1 MRAQV
6 NVTLRY
12 HSSRA
17 LGGQADSYL
26 LVPPWLIGLLD
37 IDLARGLVSLFPA
50 SVPLHLT
57 LLTNQHG
64 LKTSLIPARVIERG
78 DVGRNLVVNVVS
90 ACWVLSIFVLVD
102 KSIYRLLVVE
112 VGDLLRDST
121 RRVG

>member
-1 MRAQV
+1 M
-6 NVTLRY
+6 
-12 HSSRA
+12 
-17 LGGQADSYL
+17 
-26 LVPPWLIGLLD
+26 
-37 IDLARGLVSLFPA
+37 ARGLVSLFPA
-50 SVPLHLT
+50 SVSLQLT
-57 LLTNQHG
+57 LLANQHG
-64 LKTSLIPARVIERG
+64 LKTSLISARVIERG